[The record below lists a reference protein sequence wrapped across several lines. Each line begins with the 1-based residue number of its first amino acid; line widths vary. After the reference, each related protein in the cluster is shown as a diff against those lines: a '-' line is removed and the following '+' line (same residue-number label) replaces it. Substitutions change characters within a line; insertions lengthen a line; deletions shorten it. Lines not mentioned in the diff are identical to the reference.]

1 MYVGTV
7 EYGAVLGEEKNSQL
21 LLVNQRLRNLIHGCK
36 KEFTY
41 NIFLRFT
48 FSFLLPYPLLFT
60 KF

>member
-1 MYVGTV
+1 MHVGTV

-21 LLVNQRLRNLIHGCK
+21 LLVNQRLGNLMHGCK
-36 KEFTY
+36 EEFIY
-41 NIFLRFT
+41 NTFLLFT